1 MNCFFKSFIQLS
13 CVIAI
18 LAVVVNYASSSN
30 LGLIFDGSWW
40 RALRDEFIYS
50 LQVINQ
56 HQNSAIR

>member
-1 MNCFFKSFIQLS
+1 MNCFFKSFLQLS

-18 LAVVVNYASSSN
+18 LAVVINYAGSYN

-40 RALRDEFIYS
+40 RALRDEFIHS
-50 LQVINQ
+50 LQVIQQ